1 NRSEAKK
8 KILYLDSIRNN
19 VNINIHKTRT
29 LNLAKKVS
37 GFVEPTSIGTP
48 VLTGRSKKAE
58 YRIDK
63 YFINGE
69 GDYPIPFLF
78 LVPKHANNNKSLIYI
93 HPSGKDAFYSNKVT
107 KEEIEILLDQ
117 GFNVLIPDM
126 IGTGETGPGAWKG
139 RMNPPYFVNKGLKY
153 EIWYASMVI
162 GRSIVGIRAGDVIRL
177 SKVLKELTPRNEICA
192 FAKGEMS
199 PVLLHAAAFEPAI
212 SRIAL
217 IEPYISY
224 QSIVLN
230 HFYAPT
236 FIDNSVPSVL
246 GNYDLADLA
255 VCIAPRKLLM
265 ANVFEKNKECI
276 KDEIDIIKKAYIL
289 NDLKENFSLSSE
301 NNDFDIVEFLLSE

>member
-1 NRSEAKK
+1 GLKEFRSQNDIKRRNAKILNSAKK
-8 KILYLDSIRNN
+8 L
-19 VNINIHKTRT
+19 
-29 LNLAKKVS
+29 S
-37 GFVEPTSIGTP
+37 GFEEPHGIEEL
-48 VLTGRSKKAE
+48 VLTGRIE
-58 YRIDK
+58 RNGYRIDK
-63 YFINGE
+63 YFIKGE
-69 GDYPIPFLF
+69 GEYPIPFLF
-78 LVPKHANNNKSLIYI
+78 FVPEKSNSNKSLIYI
-93 HPSGKDAFYSNKVT
+93 HTSSKKALSTSNTLKN
-107 KEEIEILLDQ
+107 EIELLMNK
-117 GFNVLIPDM
+117 GVNVLIPDL
-126 IGTGETGPGAWKG
+126 IWTGETGPGVWKG